1 MRETNINNPI
11 DRTDVKVGDKIRVS
25 REVVVTAVRETQ
37 IYDRAKG
44 KHKKIT
50 VVNTATDTLALGETE
65 TVTLLERDKPSEIV
79 IPTSATHV
87 FWQDDDDYDYYA
99 RRDSVSEEWVTSE
112 GPEDTYTTEALI
124 KEIED
129 EFGEFD
135 VYKPGSFQVLKYK
148 YATGGFTGLPVGGA
162 VGSPI
167 SLSSEAIA
175 ALSRQ
180 VGANILP
187 RIGSL

>member
-44 KHKKIT
+44 KHKNIT

-87 FWQDDDDYDYYA
+87 FWQDEDGYDYYA

-135 VYKPGSFQVLKYK
+135 VYKPGSFQVLKHK
-148 YATGGFTGLPVGGA
+148 YAAGGYVGT
-162 VGSPI
+162 PI
-167 SLSSEAIA
+167 SLGADSIA
-175 ALSRQ
+175 SLARQ
-180 VGANILP
+180 VQDTSIRNRIINP

>member
-1 MRETNINNPI
+1 MRETNLNKTI

-25 REVVVTAVRETQ
+25 REVVVTGVRETS
-37 IYDRAKG
+37 IYDQASRKR
-44 KHKKIT
+44 KNIT
-50 VVNTATDTLALGETE
+50 VVNTATDTLALSQTE
-65 TVTLLERDKPSEIV
+65 AVTLLERDKPSEIV

-129 EFGEFD
+129 HLGEFD
-135 VYKPGSFQVLKYK
+135 TYKPGSFQVLKHK
-148 YATGGFTGLPVGGA
+148 YAAGGFTGLPVRGA
-162 VGSPI
+162 VG
-167 SLSSEAIA
+167 
-175 ALSRQ
+175 
-180 VGANILP
+180 GP

>member
-1 MRETNINNPI
+1 MRETNLSKPI
-11 DRTDVKVGDKIRVS
+11 DRTDVKVGDKIRVYA
-25 REVVVTAVRETQ
+25 EVVVEDVRESMIGLEGNRRGAT
-37 IYDRAKG
+37 I
-44 KHKKIT
+44 
-50 VVNTATDTLALGETE
+50 VNGNIAVDETIS
-65 TVTLLERDKPSEIV
+65 VTLLERDKPSEIV
-79 IPTSATHV
+79 IPASATHI
-87 FWQDDDDYDYYA
+87 FWQDEDGYDHYA
-99 RRDSVSEEWVTSE
+99 RRNEVDEWTTSE
-112 GPEDTYTTEALI
+112 GPEYTYTTEALI
-124 KEIED
+124 SEIEN
-129 EFGEFD
+129 ESGEFD
-135 VYKPGSFQVLKYK
+135 VYKPGSFQVLKHKYAAG

>member
-1 MRETNINNPI
+1 MRETNLNKTI

-25 REVVVTAVRETQ
+25 REVVVTGVRETS
-37 IYDRAKG
+37 IYDQTAG
-44 KHKKIT
+44 KRKNIT
-50 VVNTATDTLALGETE
+50 VVNTATDTLALSQTE
-65 TVTLLERDKPSEIV
+65 AVTLLERDKPSEIV

-124 KEIED
+124 NEIED

-135 VYKPGSFQVLKYK
+135 EFGVYKPGSFRVLKHK
-148 YATGGFTGLPVGGA
+148 YAAGGFTGLPVRGA
-162 VGSPI
+162 VG
-167 SLSSEAIA
+167 
-175 ALSRQ
+175 
-180 VGANILP
+180 GP

>member
-1 MRETNINNPI
+1 MRETNLNKTI

-25 REVVVTAVRETQ
+25 REVVVTGVHETS
-37 IYDRAKG
+37 IYDQASRKR
-44 KHKKIT
+44 KNIT
-50 VVNTATDTLALGETE
+50 VVNTATDTLALSQTE
-65 TVTLLERDKPSEIV
+65 AVTLLERDKPSEIV

-87 FWQDDDDYDYYA
+87 FWQDDDDYDHYA
-99 RRDSVSEEWVTSE
+99 RRNEVDEWTTSE
-112 GPEDTYTTEALI
+112 GPEYTYTTEALI
-124 KEIED
+124 SEIEN
-129 EFGEFD
+129 ESGEID
-135 VYKPGSFQVLKYK
+135 VYKPGSFQVLKHK
-148 YATGGFTGLPVGGA
+148 YAAGGFTGLPVGGA